1 MGKRISAYMSVE
13 SSVIFSIV
21 IMLYYLV
28 IISSM
33 LLLDRCLLAQN
44 DYIVALR
51 GAMFSDGREEYGEV
65 IYGEENS
72 FDRKNYVESRLGNMG
87 NMYVFFPIKERK
99 VILTNQSLVLSESSK
114 GNIGKNEYDCEC
126 RLINPVMRIRECRY

>member
-1 MGKRISAYMSVE
+1 MGKRINAYMSVE

-21 IMLYYLV
+21 ILLYYLV
-28 IISSM
+28 IMSSL

-51 GAMFSDGREEYGEV
+51 GAVFSDGSEEYGEV
-65 IYGEENS
+65 IYGKETS
-72 FDRKNYVESRLGNMG
+72 FDRKNYAESRLANIE
-87 NMYVFFPIKERK
+87 NMYVFFPVKERK
-99 VILTNQSLVLSESSK
+99 IILTDQSLFISESSS
-114 GNIGKNEYDCEC
+114 GSIGKNEYDCEC

>member
-51 GAMFSDGREEYGEV
+51 GALFSDGREEYGEV
-65 IYGEENS
+65 IYGEETS
-72 FDRKNYVESRLGNMG
+72 FDRKNYVESRLGQNAEG
-87 NMYVFFPIKERK
+87 
-99 VILTNQSLVLSESSK
+99 
-114 GNIGKNEYDCEC
+114 
-126 RLINPVMRIRECRY
+126 